1 MADNWGPVPS
11 GVRSASLM
19 RLRCSSLVLL
29 AALAGVPAL
38 CSACPDAA
46 PLLVELRVLSDRGD
60 AFDRLQRI
68 RVYAGGCVEVLRP
81 PAHREPGRFQGQLE
95 GSQLQAMRAL
105 AANPRLRA
113 IDPVAALLAAQLQ
126 ARAGAVGELQ
136 RVYISHPTR
145 YSLQLGEGGEAVELQ
160 LDSIF
165 QQAQLHPD
173 SVELRA
179 LAEAA
184 AAVLALDAQPGLA
197 RQSQQ

>member
-1 MADNWGPVPS
+1 
-11 GVRSASLM
+11 
-19 RLRCSSLVLL
+19 
-29 AALAGVPAL
+29 
-38 CSACPDAA
+38 
-46 PLLVELRVLSDRGD
+46 
-60 AFDRLQRI
+60 
-68 RVYAGGCVEVLRP
+68 
-81 PAHREPGRFQGQLE
+81 
-95 GSQLQAMRAL
+95 
-105 AANPRLRA
+105 
-113 IDPVAALLAAQLQ
+113 
-126 ARAGAVGELQ
+126 VGELQ
-136 RVYISHPTR
+136 RVYISHPTQ